1 MDYQYLGGGQESG
14 RSSVAQ
20 ALGQTYTPLENMQ
33 KMSQMFAE
41 EGLSNAGAMRRQQVS
56 TGAQMA
62 ENQMARNEQRRAAA
76 DEQRAKR
83 RQQLAYL
90 GELINEQEMLADA
103 ALESEDQDQI
113 RRVPELLQ
121 NVARMKS
128 MLQQGINFDTLEGI
142 LKRNAETESLE
153 AISVGNRGA
162 LRAPQKSEKPQ
173 QKPAGTDAKPEQ
185 KKEEGTRK
193 VASARKQIP
202 LD

>member
-62 ENQMARNEQRRAAA
+62 EYAMQRQDSKKQKSEEEKQDR
-76 DEQRAKR
+76 EAKI
-83 RQQLAYL
+83 AYL
-90 GELINEQEMLADA
+90 TELLAEQGALIDA
-103 ALESEDQDQI
+103 ANDSGDEEQI
-113 RRVPELLQ
+113 RRIPE
-121 NVARMKS
+121 VMKNMMRIS
-128 MLQQGINFDTLEGI
+128 EILNSNPSTATLTGI
-142 LKRNAETESLE
+142 LERNKDRAQLELETAS
-153 AISVGNRGA
+153 NRGG
-162 LRAPQKSEKPQ
+162 LRKPKQGGQASEPVKTDGGKDAQKSDGKR
-173 QKPAGTDAKPEQ
+173 T
-185 KKEEGTRK
+185 
-193 VASARKQIP
+193 VASSRKPIS